1 MGKKRILL
9 VIFSTLLMI
18 SGCQKSYASG
28 EEFCIINPSGTE
40 IKCDAMKEEDLLK
53 IEGTTEYRFTYSE
66 DKKNVF
72 ITNKDGEKIF
82 EQKNVVRSEHRTFRA
97 TMDADGSLWVCVEKW
112 EIGGYY
118 FGAYRRG
125 YLNGMPVQTDL
136 WQINPV
142 TGEELFHGEE
152 DLFFLTQ
159 KDGWAYF
166 YLPGWEEDD
175 RKENS
180 RIIRKNV
187 ADWTEEETVCDLG
200 YTRLPDEVV
209 DVFFELEE
217 NSITVSG
224 TNAMSVVI
232 LEPIIIKLEE

>member
-1 MGKKRILL
+1 MRIAFLCIL
-9 VIFSTLLMI
+9 IVSSMTA
-18 SGCQKSYASG
+18 GCQQSYATG
-28 EEFCIINPSGTE
+28 AEFCIITPSGTE

-53 IEGTTEYRFTYSE
+53 IEGTTEYCFTYSE
-66 DKKNVF
+66 DKKDVF

-97 TMDADGSLWVCVEKW
+97 TMDEDGSLWICVEKW

-125 YLNGMPVQTDL
+125 YLNGMPVKTKL

-142 TGEELFHGEE
+142 TGEELFYGEE
-152 DLFFLTQ
+152 DLFFITQ
-159 KDGWAYF
+159 KEGYVYF
-166 YLPGWEEDD
+166 YVPGLEEDD
-175 RKENS
+175 GKENS

-187 ADWTEEETVCDLG
+187 ADWTKEELVCDLG
-200 YTRLPDEVV
+200 YTRLSDEVV

-224 TNAMSVVI
+224 TNAMSEVV